1 MAATSSGSA
10 GARLNLAGFRGSMP
24 IANRFAYYDH
34 AAVSPLPDGAAQALM
49 SYASQA
55 SEMGCVPWLKWA
67 AGVSQLR
74 EAAATLI
81 GATTDEIAL
90 VNSTTQGINLVAE
103 GFPWKEG
110 DNLVV
115 PDNEFPSNLLPWRN
129 LARRGVEL
137 RLVPVPP
144 SGEITPGDIAPLID
158 SRTRLIAI
166 SWVGFLSGFRIDLA
180 AMAELAHS
188 RGCLLSLDA
197 IQGLGA
203 FPIDVRSC
211 GVDFL
216 SADGHKWMLG
226 PEGAGIFY
234 CQREHL
240 NLLQPLGL
248 GWNSLASGGFDPASI
263 AIKDN
268 AARYEGGAT
277 NMPGMLGLGA
287 SLRLLNEHHGLS
299 LNRDLP
305 RPLASPVAAAIL
317 ENVAELEELL
327 TGAGFVCH
335 LPADPNHRGGI
346 LRVSWP
352 EADAVGESAYM
363 EARKHCIARDVVLSV
378 RGGCIRISPHAYNN
392 RDDHERLV
400 AALNSF
406 GKR

>member
-1 MAATSSGSA
+1 
-10 GARLNLAGFRGSMP
+10 
-24 IANRFAYYDH
+24 
-34 AAVSPLPDGAAQALM
+34 V
-49 SYASQA
+49 
-55 SEMGCVPWLKWA
+55 
-67 AGVSQLR
+67 
-74 EAAATLI
+74 
-81 GATTDEIAL
+81 
-90 VNSTTQGINLVAE
+90 
-103 GFPWKEG
+103 
-110 DNLVV
+110 VV

-144 SGEITPGDIAPLID
+144 SGELTPGDVAPLVD
-158 SRTRLIAI
+158 RRTRLIAI

-203 FPIDVRSC
+203 FPIDVRAS

-234 CQREHL
+234 CQLEHL

-248 GWNSLASGGFDPASI
+248 GWNSLASAGFDPAST
-263 AIKDN
+263 AIKTN

-287 SLRLLNEHHGLS
+287 SLRLLNEQHGLS
-299 LNRDLP
+299 PDSGTFRAGGLSSADGPSSANDLP
-305 RPLASPVAAAIL
+305 RPSASPVAAAIL
-317 ENVAELEELL
+317 ENVAELEDLL
-327 TGAGFVCH
+327 TVAGFICH
-335 LPADPNHRGGI
+335 LPVDPKHRSGI
-346 LRVSWP
+346 MRVSWP
-352 EADAVGESAYM
+352 EADAVGESVYL
-363 EARKHCIARDVVLSV
+363 EARKHCIARDVVFSV

-400 AALNSF
+400 AALVSF
-406 GKR
+406 GLR